1 VPKDMQVYNEESTE
15 IRYEPYTA
23 FYHLAACWLQEGSL
37 TPRLWEYDQT
47 LWSSCKDQ
55 FEH

>member
-37 TPRLWEYDQT
+37 IPRLWEYDQT